1 MTRRIRNRKTLVVAV
16 LAAAVAGGG
25 VALAADGDEAPRETV
40 RFVVEEHAAE
50 EGAAEEGAADNGTR
64 TWTREDCPDKD
75 GSSGTPPL
83 IRATPRQH
91 CDHRRPTR

>member
-16 LAAAVAGGG
+16 LATAALAAGG

-50 EGAAEEGAADNGTR
+50 EGAAEEGAAEEGAADNGTR

-75 GSSGTPPL
+75 GTRGT
-83 IRATPRQH
+83 TPSA
-91 CDHRRPTR
+91 DPSNPAAAL

>member
-16 LAAAVAGGG
+16 LATAALAAGG

-50 EGAAEEGAADNGTR
+50 EGVTEEGAADSGTR

-75 GSSGTPPL
+75 GTRG
-83 IRATPRQH
+83 ATPSA
-91 CDHRRPTR
+91 DPSNPAAAL

>member
-16 LAAAVAGGG
+16 LATAALAAGG

-50 EGAAEEGAADNGTR
+50 DGATEEGAADNGTR

-75 GSSGTPPL
+75 GTGGTPSADPSNPAAAL
-83 IRATPRQH
+83 
-91 CDHRRPTR
+91 

>member
-16 LAAAVAGGG
+16 LATAALAAGG

-50 EGAAEEGAADNGTR
+50 EGATEEGATEEGAADNGTR

-75 GSSGTPPL
+75 GTGGSPSADPSNPAAAL
-83 IRATPRQH
+83 
-91 CDHRRPTR
+91 

>member
-16 LAAAVAGGG
+16 LATAALAAGG

-50 EGAAEEGAADNGTR
+50 EGAADNGTR

-75 GSSGTPPL
+75 GTRG
-83 IRATPRQH
+83 ATPSA
-91 CDHRRPTR
+91 DPSNPAAAL

>member
-16 LAAAVAGGG
+16 LATAALAAGG

-50 EGAAEEGAADNGTR
+50 EGATEEGTADNGTR

-75 GSSGTPPL
+75 GTGGTPSADPSNPAAAL
-83 IRATPRQH
+83 
-91 CDHRRPTR
+91 

>member
-16 LAAAVAGGG
+16 LATATLAAGG

-50 EGAAEEGAADNGTR
+50 EGPTEEGAADNGTR

-75 GSSGTPPL
+75 GTGGTPSADPSNPAAAL
-83 IRATPRQH
+83 
-91 CDHRRPTR
+91 

>member
-16 LAAAVAGGG
+16 LATAALAAGG

-50 EGAAEEGAADNGTR
+50 EGATEEGTADNGTR

-75 GSSGTPPL
+75 GTGGAPSADPSNPAAAL
-83 IRATPRQH
+83 
-91 CDHRRPTR
+91 

>member
-16 LAAAVAGGG
+16 LATAALAAGG

-75 GSSGTPPL
+75 GTSGTPSADPSNPAAAL
-83 IRATPRQH
+83 
-91 CDHRRPTR
+91 

>member
-1 MTRRIRNRKTLVVAV
+1 MTRRIRNRKTLVVSV
-16 LAAAVAGGG
+16 LATAALAAGG

-50 EGAAEEGAADNGTR
+50 DGATEEGAADNGTR

-75 GSSGTPPL
+75 GTGGTPSADPSNPAAAL
-83 IRATPRQH
+83 
-91 CDHRRPTR
+91 